1 MPPDAQATHS
11 GTGFGDRIK
20 AQHKKN
26 KKTFKPVN
34 KIPCKPGEHVGAKVR
49 ERKRKRKGRREFPV
63 VENHFLNIRSAPQPH
78 LASHYALQ
86 SGMPCLKEAMRMLT
100 TYYPELLE
108 CIYFYNPPWW
118 FHPIFAVFSLW
129 AKKDTRRKFK
139 FVKKGAPVEQ
149 FWTINKGNLSR
160 DFGGDAMSHGVDD
173 FVERAIAKYDS
184 KVINK

>member
-1 MPPDAQATHS
+1 MPRASYILDLTDLPPDAQATHS

-34 KIPCKPGEHVGAKVR
+34 KIPCKPGEHVGAK
-49 ERKRKRKGRREFPV
+49 
-63 VENHFLNIRSAPQPH
+63 PH